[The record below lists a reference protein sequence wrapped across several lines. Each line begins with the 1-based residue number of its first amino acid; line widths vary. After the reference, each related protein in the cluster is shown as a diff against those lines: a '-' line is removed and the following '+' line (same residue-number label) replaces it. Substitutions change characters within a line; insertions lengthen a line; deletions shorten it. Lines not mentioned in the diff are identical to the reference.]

1 MNGSSD
7 DLSPLR
13 EALQAARTTPD
24 DLAEAVAVAHGRGPG
39 IHEIPEPMPFPVPN
53 RKARRL
59 GRPVDHQI
67 LIWTRRGTIVAAVAA
82 VIGLGTIAL
91 MIWPPH

>member
-13 EALQAARTTPD
+13 EALQAARATPD

-39 IHEIPEPMPFPVPN
+39 IHEIPEPMPF
-53 RKARRL
+53 L
-59 GRPVDHQI
+59 SQTGRPGDS
-67 LIWTRRGTIVAAVAA
+67 AAPS
-82 VIGLGTIAL
+82 IARS
-91 MIWPPH
+91 